1 MIKFRNISE
10 IEKLYPY
17 VKAVAGTDVYN
28 GDFGTVTEGT
38 FALAANAKQVVM
50 NIEVGDDEGLDR
62 YFIAKGSD
70 LRVLDLDKLDGKE
83 LEIYGKQ
90 IPTAAPYVEVTEIIG
105 NHKGIVVGVVASAPA
120 TQSVSK

>member
-28 GDFGTVTEGT
+28 GVFWNSNRRYICFSRLTT
-38 FALAANAKQVVM
+38 KQVVM

-70 LRVLDLDKLDGKE
+70 LRVLDLDKLERKR
-83 LEIYGKQ
+83 
-90 IPTAAPYVEVTEIIG
+90 T
-105 NHKGIVVGVVASAPA
+105 
-120 TQSVSK
+120 